1 MTHIDK
7 YFSLLC
13 ILEVEE
19 ITMILIIQMSTV
31 FKKTNDRTLIILSYD
46 LIWIFQM
53 NIIMLYLKCMF

>member
-1 MTHIDK
+1 MTHTDK

-31 FKKTNDRTLIILSYD
+31 LKK
-46 LIWIFQM
+46 QM
-53 NIIMLYLKCMF
+53 IEL